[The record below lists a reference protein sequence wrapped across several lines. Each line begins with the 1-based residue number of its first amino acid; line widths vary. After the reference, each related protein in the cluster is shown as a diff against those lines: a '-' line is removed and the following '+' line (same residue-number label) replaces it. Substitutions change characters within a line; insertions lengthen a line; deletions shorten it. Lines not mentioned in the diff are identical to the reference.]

1 MEGGVGWRGAGPSVS
16 YVALGDSSAVGVGA
30 SRGGGYPERLASRLR
45 QDGLAVGFT
54 NLGMSGAVVR
64 DIVNSQLKRAVATQ
78 PTLVTIGIGTN
89 DVWRGTPVEDYRED
103 LERLVRRLKPTGASL
118 VVVNVPDMALAPVAR
133 MVPSHLYEGRIEPF
147 NEAISAVARAHGVHL
162 VDLYA
167 ASREFIPLRPD
178 FFCWDGF
185 HPSDTGY
192 EQWADLMLPAVRPL
206 VVRR

>member
-1 MEGGVGWRGAGPSVS
+1 MDGGAGRGPSVS

-45 QDGLAVGFT
+45 QEGLAVGLS
-54 NLGMSGAVVR
+54 NLGMSGAVIR
-64 DIVNSQLKRAVATQ
+64 DVFNGQLKRAVATQ

-89 DVWRGTPVEDYRED
+89 DIWRGTSVEDYGED
-103 LERLVRRLKPTGASL
+103 LERIVRRLKPTGASL
-118 VVVNVPDMALAPVAR
+118 VVVNVPDMALAPVAK
-133 MVPSHLYEGRIEPF
+133 MVPSHLYEGRIAPF
-147 NEAISAVARAHGVHL
+147 NEAISAVARAHGAHV
-162 VDLYA
+162 VDLYS

-185 HPSDTGY
+185 HPSEAGY